1 MLRSRLD
8 LDSILVRHGYDKAG
22 TKYRHPASTSGSHG
36 ADIKLLGG
44 VERVF
49 SHNGTD
55 PLHATNLPSWCD
67 VTAVDAFD
75 VVAILDFGGD
85 RQRAM
90 REMAQQFGL
99 TKAAE
104 RKELAK
110 VLFRL
115 LRDQAEQDAIE
126 AAAISFG
133 NENGLTRDEVCSVAV
148 WVASQTGEMAR
159 AA

>member
-1 MLRSRLD
+1 M
-8 LDSILVRHGYDKAG
+8 
-22 TKYRHPASTSGSHG
+22 
-36 ADIKLLGG
+36 LGG

-55 PLHATNLPSWCD
+55 PLHADHLPEWCD

-90 REMAQQFGL
+90 KELAQRFGL

-104 RKELAK
+104 RKAVAAL
-110 VLFRL
+110 LFKL
-115 LRDQAEQDAIE
+115 VRDQVEQNAIE
-126 AAAISFG
+126 AAAFSFG
-133 NENGLTRDEVCSVAV
+133 EEVGLSRDEVCDVAR
-148 WVASQTGEMAR
+148 WVNSETTRE